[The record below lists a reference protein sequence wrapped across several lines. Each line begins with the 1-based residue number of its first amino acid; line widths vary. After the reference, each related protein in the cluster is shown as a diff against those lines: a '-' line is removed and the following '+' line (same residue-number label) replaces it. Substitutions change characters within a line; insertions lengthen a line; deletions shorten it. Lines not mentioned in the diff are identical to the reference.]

1 MSDTS
6 YNIYVSAGSFDSP
19 FFEFYIDAS
28 GTQELT
34 PANTLYLDASYIF
47 HRLDENTSHPFYIS
61 DVSYEEPSTQNI
73 TLSGD
78 GSYNDGIIGSETF
91 TLEFTGL
98 DVSGPLYY
106 YCTNHSSMVNAF
118 SLVLNTPDIVA
129 PTITSISPT
138 LNATDI
144 LTNTTLDF
152 FFSENVVD
160 GSGGIIIYD
169 ASDNTIIQTIDGSDP
184 QVSIFDNQVSVSL
197 STDLSYN
204 TSFYV
209 NIDAGAFQDS
219 AGNDFS
225 GLDSSTLDTGM
236 RFTTEPPDIV
246 APTITSISP
255 TLNATD
261 ILTNT
266 NLDFVF
272 SENVVDGSGGIIIY
286 DASDNTIIRTIDGS
300 DPQVNIFDNQVSVSL
315 LTDLSYSTSFYVNI
329 DAGAFQ
335 DSAGNDFSG
344 LDSSTLDTGMR
355 FTTEPPDI
363 VAPTITS
370 ISPTLNAT
378 DILTNTNLD
387 FVFSENVVDGSGGI
401 IIYDASDNTIIQ
413 TIDGS
418 DPQVNIFDNQVSVS
432 STNLSY
438 NTSFYVNIDAGAF
451 QDRAGNDFAGLDS
464 SIPDTGM
471 RFTTEID
478 STIPFITDIL
488 PILNAI
494 DVSANTNLEFTF
506 SEDVVESSGNILIY
520 DASDN
525 TLLQTIDVSSS
536 DVTISGSQV
545 TVDPPIDLSYSTSFY
560 VNIDASAFQD
570 LRGNA
575 FGGLDSSGSDTG
587 MRFTVQ
593 EEPDIIAPT
602 VTSILPILNATDI
615 SINSNLEFL
624 FSEEVSGVVDKNIFI
639 YDASDTLLQT
649 IDVSSANVTISGS
662 QVVINPSTRLPFNT
676 LLYVNIDTGAFQD
689 GAGNDFAG
697 LDSSSNTGMRFT
709 TEPDVTFPTLVSFL
723 PRLNRIIPIN
733 ANLVFTFS
741 EDVVDGSGN
750 IMLYRSSDDS
760 LMHTFDVTSSE
771 VTIAGSQV
779 TVNPSIDLSYNTS
792 FYVNIDAG
800 AFQDLRGNQFSGLI
814 SSSPDTG
821 MRFTTFPDI
830 TIPVITSISPL
841 LNDTNVPLNTSLT
854 ITLSEDVLPISG
866 NIFIRKIPDNT
877 LIHRFDVTGPY
888 VTTTGNQVVINPPT
902 DFSYNTSMYVN
913 IDSDTF
919 QDLRGNRFTGLN
931 SSSPNT
937 GIRFTTLPDTTIPT
951 ITSFTP
957 ILNATD
963 ISVNTNL
970 EFTLSEDVLPVS
982 GNIVIHRS
990 SNNIIIQVIDV
1001 TSENVSVSGTQVV
1014 VTLDRDLP
1022 YGLPLYVNID
1032 AGAFQDLRGN
1042 PFAGLDSV
1050 IPETGIRFTTI
1061 EPEGDPDII
1070 QPTITGISPV
1080 LNATDVQVNTQLRF
1094 AFSEQPIL
1102 DVNGNIVIHRSSD
1115 NAVIQRFDVTGP
1127 NVNISGKQVVVTLPT
1142 YLPPNTS
1149 VYVNI
1154 GANALLDSAGN
1165 NFTGLNSS
1173 TPNTGMR
1180 FTTID
1185 PATTRRFEIVRFCQD
1200 RKCQQTI
1207 DYNRLK
1213 TGGNDPT
1220 VSRAMRFS
1228 QYVRGNKASR

>member
-34 PANTLYLDASYIF
+34 PANTLYLDTSYIF
-47 HRLDENTSHPFYIS
+47 HRLDDNTSHPFYIS

-144 LTNTTLDF
+144 FTNTTFNF
-152 FFSENVVD
+152 FFNETVVD

-184 QVSIFDNQVSVSL
+184 QVSISDNQVSVSL

-219 AGNDFS
+219 AGNDFA
-225 GLDSSTLDTGM
+225 GLDSST
-236 RFTTEPPDIV
+236 
-246 APTITSISP
+246 
-255 TLNATD
+255 
-261 ILTNT
+261 
-266 NLDFVF
+266 
-272 SENVVDGSGGIIIY
+272 
-286 DASDNTIIRTIDGS
+286 
-300 DPQVNIFDNQVSVSL
+300 
-315 LTDLSYSTSFYVNI
+315 
-329 DAGAFQ
+329 
-335 DSAGNDFSG
+335 
-344 LDSSTLDTGMR
+344 
-355 FTTEPPDI
+355 
-363 VAPTITS
+363 
-370 ISPTLNAT
+370 
-378 DILTNTNLD
+378 
-387 FVFSENVVDGSGGI
+387 
-401 IIYDASDNTIIQ
+401 
-413 TIDGS
+413 
-418 DPQVNIFDNQVSVS
+418 
-432 STNLSY
+432 
-438 NTSFYVNIDAGAF
+438 
-451 QDRAGNDFAGLDS
+451 
-464 SIPDTGM
+464 PDTGM

-478 STIPFITDIL
+478 STIPFIIDIL
-488 PILNAI
+488 PLLDAI

-560 VNIDASAFQD
+560 VNID
-570 LRGNA
+570 
-575 FGGLDSSGSDTG
+575 T
-587 MRFTVQ
+587 
-593 EEPDIIAPT
+593 
-602 VTSILPILNATDI
+602 
-615 SINSNLEFL
+615 
-624 FSEEVSGVVDKNIFI
+624 
-639 YDASDTLLQT
+639 
-649 IDVSSANVTISGS
+649 
-662 QVVINPSTRLPFNT
+662 
-676 LLYVNIDTGAFQD
+676 
-689 GAGNDFAG
+689 
-697 LDSSSNTGMRFT
+697 
-709 TEPDVTFPTLVSFL
+709 
-723 PRLNRIIPIN
+723 
-733 ANLVFTFS
+733 
-741 EDVVDGSGN
+741 
-750 IMLYRSSDDS
+750 
-760 LMHTFDVTSSE
+760 
-771 VTIAGSQV
+771 
-779 TVNPSIDLSYNTS
+779 
-792 FYVNIDAG
+792 
-800 AFQDLRGNQFSGLI
+800 
-814 SSSPDTG
+814 
-821 MRFTTFPDI
+821 
-830 TIPVITSISPL
+830 
-841 LNDTNVPLNTSLT
+841 
-854 ITLSEDVLPISG
+854 
-866 NIFIRKIPDNT
+866 
-877 LIHRFDVTGPY
+877 
-888 VTTTGNQVVINPPT
+888 
-902 DFSYNTSMYVN
+902 
-913 IDSDTF
+913 
-919 QDLRGNRFTGLN
+919 
-931 SSSPNT
+931 
-937 GIRFTTLPDTTIPT
+937 
-951 ITSFTP
+951 
-957 ILNATD
+957 
-963 ISVNTNL
+963 
-970 EFTLSEDVLPVS
+970 
-982 GNIVIHRS
+982 
-990 SNNIIIQVIDV
+990 
-1001 TSENVSVSGTQVV
+1001 
-1014 VTLDRDLP
+1014 
-1022 YGLPLYVNID
+1022 
-1032 AGAFQDLRGN
+1032 GAFQDLRGN
-1042 PFAGLDSV
+1042 PFAGLDSA

-1115 NAVIQRFDVTGP
+1115 NAVIQRIDVTGP

-1165 NFTGLNSS
+1165 NFPGLNSS

-1185 PATTRRFEIVRFCQD
+1185 PATTRQFEIIRFCQD